1 MKKNSLFRKIIAW
14 VPAVLW
20 MGFIF
25 MMSAAPGEVS
35 SEQSGKITE
44 IIVTVLSAITPQDA
58 PLPAP
63 DLLHTLVRKL
73 AHMTEYAILFL
84 LDRHALRVCG
94 ARRPGLTALLLCI
107 GYAASDE
114 GHQAFVDDRGPSVID
129 VGIDTLGACLA
140 WGVAALARKCDI
152 IVNLP
157 WYRGGS
163 LSK

>member
-1 MKKNSLFRKIIAW
+1 MKNSSRLKKIVAW
-14 VPAVLW
+14 LPAILW

-44 IIVTVLSAITPQDA
+44 LFATVFSAIIPSDKIVLS
-58 PLPAP
+58 L

-84 LDRHALRVCG
+84 LNRHALRVCG
-94 ARRPGLTALLLCI
+94 ARRPELTALLLCI
-107 GYAASDE
+107 GYAALDE
-114 GHQAFVDDRGPSVID
+114 GHQMFVAERHPSVID
-129 VGIDTLGACLA
+129 VGIDTLGTCAA
-140 WGVAALARKCDI
+140 WGAVTLVRKCDI
-152 IVNLP
+152 IVNPP